1 MNLDE
6 DADLDRILAGADCTE
21 DGAGNNESG
30 ISPELVGAVPTPTHD
45 ASSTQEMA
53 LREGRVGD
61 HTQLGEGSC
70 QGPFLSFS
78 PTCKPRPGFNLRWAS
93 ITLTSVIPPVSI

>member
-6 DADLDRILAGADCTE
+6 DAELDRILAGADFTE
-21 DGAGNNESG
+21 DGAANDESG

-53 LREGRVGD
+53 FREGRGGD
-61 HTQLGEGSC
+61 HTRLGEDSC
-70 QGPFLSFS
+70 QGPSLSFS
-78 PTCKPRPGFNLRWAS
+78 PTCKPRPGFNLRRAS
-93 ITLTSVIPPVSI
+93 ITLTSVIPPASI